1 MRRTRSGRTLV
12 VISADAQP
20 GEVDA
25 VPDDLD
31 FRVHDRV
38 ALEEIDLYAD
48 VLGAVAASDR
58 PLTADELDQVLGV
71 LPIRSLRPSQLCG
84 SG

>member
-1 MRRTRSGRTLV
+1 
-12 VISADAQP
+12 
-20 GEVDA
+20 VDA

-71 LPIRSLRPSQLCG
+71 LPMRSLRRSSQLCG

>member
-1 MRRTRSGRTLV
+1 
-12 VISADAQP
+12 
-20 GEVDA
+20 VDA
-25 VPDDLD
+25 VPDDVD

-58 PLTADELDQVLGV
+58 PLTADELDRALGV
-71 LPIRSLRPSQLCG
+71 RPARGLC
-84 SG
+84 SSAS

>member
-1 MRRTRSGRTLV
+1 MT
-12 VISADAQP
+12 
-20 GEVDA
+20 
-25 VPDDLD
+25 DDVD

-58 PLTADELDQVLGV
+58 PLTADELDRVLGV
-71 LPIRSLRPSQLCG
+71 LPIRSLCPSQLCG

>member
-1 MRRTRSGRTLV
+1 MP
-12 VISADAQP
+12 DY
-20 GEVDA
+20 VDS
-25 VPDDLD
+25 
-31 FRVHDRV
+31 RVHDRV

>member
-1 MRRTRSGRTLV
+1 MP
-12 VISADAQP
+12 DY
-20 GEVDA
+20 VDS
-25 VPDDLD
+25 
-31 FRVHDRV
+31 RVHDRV

-84 SG
+84 SA

>member
-1 MRRTRSGRTLV
+1 M
-12 VISADAQP
+12 
-20 GEVDA
+20 
-25 VPDDLD
+25 PDDLD

-38 ALEEIDLYAD
+38 ELEEIDLYAD

-58 PLTADELDQVLGV
+58 PLTADELDRVLGV
-71 LPIRSLRPSQLCG
+71 LPIETLRPSQLCG

>member
-1 MRRTRSGRTLV
+1 M
-12 VISADAQP
+12 
-20 GEVDA
+20 
-25 VPDDLD
+25 PDDLD

-58 PLTADELDQVLGV
+58 PLTADELDRVLGV
-71 LPIRSLRPSQLCG
+71 LDPQPVPLAAVRERLTYPGAAYIRSTCQRANPSF
-84 SG
+84 S

>member
-1 MRRTRSGRTLV
+1 M
-12 VISADAQP
+12 
-20 GEVDA
+20 
-25 VPDDLD
+25 PDDLD

-58 PLTADELDQVLGV
+58 PLTADELDRVLGV
-71 LPIRSLRPSQLCG
+71 LPIETLRPSQLCS

>member
-1 MRRTRSGRTLV
+1 M
-12 VISADAQP
+12 
-20 GEVDA
+20 
-25 VPDDLD
+25 PDDLD

-58 PLTADELDQVLGV
+58 PLTADELDRVLGV
-71 LPIRSLRPSQLCG
+71 LPIETLRPSQLCG
-84 SG
+84 RG

>member
-1 MRRTRSGRTLV
+1 
-12 VISADAQP
+12 
-20 GEVDA
+20 VDA
-25 VPDDLD
+25 VPDDVD

-58 PLTADELDQVLGV
+58 PLTADELDKVLGV
-71 LPIRSLRPSQLCG
+71 LRPSQLCG

>member
-1 MRRTRSGRTLV
+1 M
-12 VISADAQP
+12 
-20 GEVDA
+20 
-25 VPDDLD
+25 PDDVD

-58 PLTADELDQVLGV
+58 PLTADELDRVLGV
-71 LPIRSLRPSQLCG
+71 LPIRSLRSSQLCG

>member
-1 MRRTRSGRTLV
+1 M
-12 VISADAQP
+12 
-20 GEVDA
+20 
-25 VPDDLD
+25 PDDVD

-71 LPIRSLRPSQLCG
+71 LPIRGLRPSQLCG

>member
-1 MRRTRSGRTLV
+1 
-12 VISADAQP
+12 
-20 GEVDA
+20 
-25 VPDDLD
+25 
-31 FRVHDRV
+31 
-38 ALEEIDLYAD
+38 

>member
-1 MRRTRSGRTLV
+1 M
-12 VISADAQP
+12 
-20 GEVDA
+20 
-25 VPDDLD
+25 PDDVD

-58 PLTADELDQVLGV
+58 PLTADELDRVLGV
-71 LPIRSLRPSQLCG
+71 LPIETLRPSQLCG

>member
-1 MRRTRSGRTLV
+1 
-12 VISADAQP
+12 
-20 GEVDA
+20 VDA
-25 VPDDLD
+25 VPDDVD

-71 LPIRSLRPSQLCG
+71 LRPSQLCG

>member
-12 VISADAQP
+12 PITRGRSAR
-20 GEVDA
+20 EVDA

-31 FRVHDRV
+31 FRVHDQV

-71 LPIRSLRPSQLCG
+71 LPIRGLRPSQLCG

>member
-1 MRRTRSGRTLV
+1 M
-12 VISADAQP
+12 
-20 GEVDA
+20 
-25 VPDDLD
+25 PDDVD
-31 FRVHDRV
+31 FRVPDRV

-58 PLTADELDQVLGV
+58 PLTADELDRVLGV
-71 LPIRSLRPSQLCG
+71 LPIDTLRPSQLCG

>member
-1 MRRTRSGRTLV
+1 M
-12 VISADAQP
+12 
-20 GEVDA
+20 
-25 VPDDLD
+25 PDDVD
-31 FRVHDRV
+31 FRVHDQV

-58 PLTADELDQVLGV
+58 PLTADELDRVLGV
-71 LPIRSLRPSQLCG
+71 LPIETLRPSQLCG